1 MIYVK
6 ESSID
11 EAGARTSSLGHI
23 LTNTAT
29 SLEGLDKSLEVWYNH
44 SGGYMQHGGLRAGA
58 GRPRSITRTGK
69 ENELVSKKLK
79 GGAQAGWE
87 VLADEYPSLIR
98 LAVDFAKGD
107 VDGKP
112 NPSMLKTLLEL
123 MPKVVGTDADA
134 EDATV
139 IQLVRELRA
148 TITPNSTNNAEEP
161 SLGVNSFG
169 DSPPPTN
176 LRI

>member
-1 MIYVK
+1 
-6 ESSID
+6 
-11 EAGARTSSLGHI
+11 
-23 LTNTAT
+23 
-29 SLEGLDKSLEVWYNH
+29 
-44 SGGYMQHGGLRAGA
+44 MQHGGARPGA
-58 GRPRSITRTGK
+58 GRPRSAAGINK
-69 ENELVSKKLK
+69 DDSIVSKKLK

-98 LAVDFAKGD
+98 LAVEFAKGD
-107 VDGKP
+107 IDGKP

-148 TITPNSTNNAEEP
+148 TINTDSDAGTAGP
-161 SLGVNSFG
+161 SVGIHSFG
-169 DSPPPTN
+169 NSAPPTN
-176 LRI
+176 LRF

>member
-1 MIYVK
+1 
-6 ESSID
+6 
-11 EAGARTSSLGHI
+11 
-23 LTNTAT
+23 
-29 SLEGLDKSLEVWYNH
+29 
-44 SGGYMQHGGLRAGA
+44 MQHGGARPGA
-58 GRPRSITRTGK
+58 GRPRSAARASK
-69 ENELVSKKLK
+69 DNEIVSKKLK

-98 LAVDFAKGD
+98 LAVEFAKGD

-139 IQLVRELRA
+139 IQLVREFRA
-148 TITPNSTNNAEEP
+148 TINTDDTAGAERP
-161 SLGVNSFG
+161 SLGINSFG
-169 DSPPPTN
+169 DSAPPTN
-176 LRI
+176 LRF

>member
-1 MIYVK
+1 
-6 ESSID
+6 
-11 EAGARTSSLGHI
+11 
-23 LTNTAT
+23 
-29 SLEGLDKSLEVWYNH
+29 
-44 SGGYMQHGGLRAGA
+44 MQHGGARPGA
-58 GRPRSITRTGK
+58 GRPRSAAQAGK
-69 ENELVSKKLK
+69 DNEIISKKLK

-98 LAVDFAKGD
+98 LAVEFAKGD

-112 NPSMLKTLLEL
+112 NSSMLKTLLEL

-148 TITPNSTNNAEEP
+148 TITTDSRTGAVEP
-161 SLGVNSFG
+161 SLGINSFG
-169 DSPPPTN
+169 DSAPPTN
-176 LRI
+176 LRF

>member
-1 MIYVK
+1 
-6 ESSID
+6 
-11 EAGARTSSLGHI
+11 
-23 LTNTAT
+23 LTNT
-29 SLEGLDKSLEVWYNH
+29 SKYGIIVLEVQ
-44 SGGYMQHGGLRAGA
+44 MQHGGARPGA
-58 GRPRSITRTGK
+58 GRPRSIERAGK
-69 ENELVSKKLK
+69 DNEIVSKKLK

-98 LAVDFAKGD
+98 LAVEFAKGG

-123 MPKVVGTDADA
+123 MPKVVGTDVDA

-148 TITPNSTNNAEEP
+148 TIGSNSPNNTTGP
-161 SLGVNSFG
+161 SLGINSFR

>member
-1 MIYVK
+1 
-6 ESSID
+6 
-11 EAGARTSSLGHI
+11 
-23 LTNTAT
+23 
-29 SLEGLDKSLEVWYNH
+29 
-44 SGGYMQHGGLRAGA
+44 MQHGGARSGA

-69 ENELVSKKLK
+69 ENELVTKKLK

-98 LAVDFAKGD
+98 LAVEFAKGD
-107 VDGKP
+107 IDGKP
-112 NPSMLKTLLEL
+112 NSSMLKTLLEL

-148 TITPNSTNNAEEP
+148 TITPNSTDNSERP
-161 SLGVNSFG
+161 SLGINSFG

>member
-1 MIYVK
+1 
-6 ESSID
+6 
-11 EAGARTSSLGHI
+11 
-23 LTNTAT
+23 
-29 SLEGLDKSLEVWYNH
+29 
-44 SGGYMQHGGLRAGA
+44 MQHGGARSGA
-58 GRPRSITRTGK
+58 GRPKTAARSIK
-69 ENELVSKKLK
+69 DNEIVSKKLK

-98 LAVDFAKGD
+98 LAVEFAKGD

-148 TITPNSTNNAEEP
+148 TIITDSNTGAVEP
-161 SLGVNSFG
+161 SLGINSFG
-169 DSPPPTN
+169 DSAPPTN
-176 LRI
+176 LRF

>member
-1 MIYVK
+1 
-6 ESSID
+6 
-11 EAGARTSSLGHI
+11 
-23 LTNTAT
+23 
-29 SLEGLDKSLEVWYNH
+29 
-44 SGGYMQHGGLRAGA
+44 MQHGGARSGA
-58 GRPRSITRTGK
+58 GRPKTAARSIK
-69 ENELVSKKLK
+69 DNEIVSKKLK

-98 LAVDFAKGD
+98 LAVEFAKGD
-107 VDGKP
+107 IDGKP

-148 TITPNSTNNAEEP
+148 TISTDNTSSPEEP
-161 SLGVNSFG
+161 SLGISSFG

-176 LRI
+176 LRF